1 MKIERRTIPIDRLG
15 ALELRAAEGEAR
27 TLVGHAAVFDVWTEL
42 WGMEERVR
50 PGAFTQSVKDDDIRG
65 LFNHN
70 PDNVLGR
77 NRAKTLT
84 LREDKVGLAF
94 EITLPNTQLARDL
107 AVSIERGDITGC
119 SFGFITRKAEWE
131 DEDGKVPRRSIVDAQ
146 LFDIGPVTYPAYTE
160 TDIEARSLFEAI
172 VKAERRKLEDAPGW
186 QAATNARARTMALT
200 ELE

>member
-15 ALELRAAEGEAR
+15 ALEVRAAEGETR
-27 TLVGHAAVFDVWTEL
+27 TLAGHAAVFDVWTEL

-50 PGAFTQSVKDDDIRG
+50 PGAFTRSLTEDDIRG

-70 PDNVLGR
+70 PDHVLGR

-94 EITLPNTQLARDL
+94 EIELPNTQLARDL

-119 SFGFITRKAEWE
+119 SFGFITRKSEW
-131 DEDGKVPRRSIVDAQ
+131 DESGEVPRRSILDAQ
-146 LFDIGPVTYPAYTE
+146 LFDVGPVTYPAYE
-160 TDIEARSLFEAI
+160 DTDVEARSLFEAI
-172 VKAERRKLEDAPGW
+172 VKEERRKLEQTPSW
-186 QAATNARARTMALT
+186 RVAANARSRSLALT
-200 ELE
+200 ELD

>member
-15 ALELRAAEGEAR
+15 SLELRAAEGETR

-50 PGAFTQSVKDDDIRG
+50 PGAFTKTLTEDDIRG

-70 PDNVLGR
+70 PDHVLGR
-77 NRAKTLT
+77 NKAKTLT

-94 EITLPNTQLARDL
+94 EIALPNTQLARDL

-119 SFGFITRKAEWE
+119 SFGFITRKAEW
-131 DEDGKVPRRSIVDAQ
+131 DETGKTPRRSIIDAQ
-146 LFDIGPVTYPAYTE
+146 LFDVGPVTYPAYAA
-160 TDIEARSLFEAI
+160 TDVEARSLFDAI
-172 VKAERRKLEDAPGW
+172 AKEERAKVEPPPGLPLDLL
-186 QAATNARARTMALT
+186 RRRLDLT
-200 ELE
+200 EV

>member
-1 MKIERRTIPIDRLG
+1 MKIERRTIPLDRLG
-15 ALELRAAEGEAR
+15 ALELRAAEGETR
-27 TLVGHAAVFDVWTEL
+27 TLAGHAAVFDIWTEL

-50 PGAFTQSVKDDDIRG
+50 PGAFMRSVKEDDIRG

-70 PDNVLGR
+70 PDHVLGR

-84 LREDKVGLAF
+84 LREDKIGLAF
-94 EITLPNTQLARDL
+94 EIQLPNTQLARDL

-131 DEDGKVPRRSIVDAQ
+131 DEEGKPPRRSILDAQ
-146 LFDIGPVTYPAYTE
+146 LFDVGPVTYPAYAD
-160 TDIEARSLFEAI
+160 TDVEARSLLETERKAQII
-172 VKAERRKLEDAPGW
+172 VPDMAWKA
-186 QAATNARARTMALT
+186 AADARARNLALT

>member
-1 MKIERRTIPIDRLG
+1 MKIERRTIPIAQLG
-15 ALELRAAEGEAR
+15 NFEVRKDEGEAR

-50 PGAFTQSVKDDDIRG
+50 PGAFTQSLKEDDIRG

-70 PDNVLGR
+70 PDHVLGR

-94 EITLPNTQLARDL
+94 EITLPYTQLARDL
-107 AVSIERGDITGC
+107 AISIERGDITGC
-119 SFGFITRKAEWE
+119 SFGFITRKAEW
-131 DEDGKVPRRSIVDAQ
+131 DETDKTTPRRSILDAQ
-146 LFDIGPVTYPAYTE
+146 LFDVGPVTYPAYPD
-160 TDIEARSLFEAI
+160 TDVEARSLFEAI
-172 VKAERRKLEDAPGW
+172 AKEERKIIVPVPDLAW
-186 QAATNARARTMALT
+186 QHAARARSLALT

>member
-15 ALELRAAEGEAR
+15 ALELRAAEGATR

-42 WGMEERVR
+42 WGTEERVR
-50 PGAFTQSVKDDDIRG
+50 PGAFTKSLGEDDIRG

-70 PDNVLGR
+70 PDKILGR

-94 EITLPNTQLARDL
+94 EIALPDTQIARDL

-131 DEDGKVPRRSIVDAQ
+131 DEEGKVPRRSILDAQ
-146 LFDIGPVTYPAYTE
+146 LFDVGPVTYPAYPE
-160 TDIEARSLFEAI
+160 TDVEARSLFEAI
-172 VKAERRKLEDAPGW
+172 VQEERRKLEQAPGW
-186 QAATNARARTMALT
+186 RAAATARSRSLALT
-200 ELE
+200 ELG

>member
-1 MKIERRTIPIDRLG
+1 MKIERRIVPITALG
-15 ALELRAAEGEAR
+15 ALEVRAGEAETR
-27 TLVGHAAVFDVWTEL
+27 TLVGHAAVFDVWTDL

-50 PGAFTQSVKDDDIRG
+50 PGAFARSLGEDDIRG

-77 NRAKTLT
+77 NKAKTLT

-94 EITLPNTQLARDL
+94 EIQLPNTQLARDL

-131 DEDGKVPRRSIVDAQ
+131 DEEGKKPRRSIIDAQ
-146 LFDIGPVTYPAYTE
+146 LFDVGPVTYPAYAE
-160 TDIEARSLFEAI
+160 TDVEARSLFQAI
-172 VKAERRKLEDAPGW
+172 VEEERRKIEGVPAW
-186 QAATNARARTMALT
+186 KIAAGLRSRALALT
-200 ELE
+200 ENA